1 MKENQPRPYVSSNI
15 LKTLHSCQLILFSLL
30 QDLEDRNRNVVGL
43 DEVECPN
50 VVAEEENASLDFVD
64 KFVRPNLTSF
74 RQNSTSFSIPIN
86 DMFFKHKRCQ
96 LDKDEDE
103 ADNNPGTVT

>member
-1 MKENQPRPYVSSNI
+1 M
-15 LKTLHSCQLILFSLL
+15 
-30 QDLEDRNRNVVGL
+30 VGL